1 MGNQIRSK
9 LDRRLGQTELTEIG
23 RDVVMQERQIAHAGR
38 RTRDDTVQSR
48 AGMIVTQEDRDFVS
62 ELLRET
68 MEAYMMPKVKNDD
81 ELLQRLQDYFT
92 RCSTR
97 GIVPTIEEMI
107 LYCGYT
113 NSWMYDITSGRNK
126 GFTPQTSLILKKAKH
141 FMHSLDTKLVESG
154 KLNFL
159 AYCFRAKNYYGMT
172 DKSEVVLTPNQQQEE
187 YSADEIRK
195 RYLPVDDASGDPI
208 EID

>member
-1 MGNQIRSK
+1 MGERILSK
-9 LDRRLGQTELTEIG
+9 LDRRVNQHELTEMG
-23 RDVVMQERQIAHAGR
+23 RDLVMQERQIAHKGKR
-38 RTRDDTVQSR
+38 YREDVVQSR
-48 AGMIVTQEDRDFVS
+48 AGMIVTQDDRDFVS
-62 ELLRET
+62 ELLMET
-68 MEAYMMPKVKNDD
+68 LEAYRMPKVTSDD
-81 ELLQRLQDYFT
+81 ELIQRLDEYFK
-92 RCSTR
+92 RCGSR
-97 GIVPTIEEMI
+97 GIVPTIEELI

-113 NSWMYDITSGRNK
+113 NSWMYDITSGRSK
-126 GFTPQTSLILKKAKH
+126 GFSPQTSFILKKAKH

>member
-1 MGNQIRSK
+1 
-9 LDRRLGQTELTEIG
+9 
-23 RDVVMQERQIAHAGR
+23 
-38 RTRDDTVQSR
+38 
-48 AGMIVTQEDRDFVS
+48 
-62 ELLRET
+62 
-68 MEAYMMPKVKNDD
+68 
-81 ELLQRLQDYFT
+81 
-92 RCSTR
+92 
-97 GIVPTIEEMI
+97 
-107 LYCGYT
+107 
-113 NSWMYDITSGRNK
+113 
-126 GFTPQTSLILKKAKH
+126 
-141 FMHSLDTKLVESG
+141 MHSLDTKLVESG